1 MPIQRAPPLARLNEP
16 SFTARIRAPP
26 PEPAAPWDECPFTAR
41 PPAALRRP
49 RGTQAVPCDA
59 PPLWY
64 DARMDTPR
72 ILRPHLELGDICRI
86 AVDVIA
92 AGSYVY
98 EQSFGLV
105 IGGIEGQVVDL
116 LVEGR
121 LIKLNRRWLEPLAR
135 EHVRPAGGVV

>member
-1 MPIQRAPPLARLNEP
+1 MPIHSSPTRCARVTSRNPLP
-16 SFTARIRAPP
+16 
-26 PEPAAPWDECPFTAR
+26 
-41 PPAALRRP
+41 
-49 RGTQAVPCDA
+49 VPCDS

-86 AVDVIA
+86 ASGILMTTADA
-92 AGSYVY
+92 AD
-98 EQSFGLV
+98 QQDFGLV
-105 IGGIEGQVVDL
+105 IGGVEGQVVDL

-135 EHVRPAGGVV
+135 EHVRPPGGVV